1 MGPFANGA
9 IDGRTMQHAIWAGV
23 TAAETASQL
32 VLGGLYCSLP
42 ALARKHVEWMGFGI
56 GCWGLGIAT
65 WSLSTLAMSEGA
77 RASLAAMAFTA
88 GATVAVA
95 LTIFS
100 LAWMTSSSKL
110 RFLGWLAAVTGVFW
124 QLALGYFNPFA
135 GAASHARGHAIGLGT
150 ATAAV
155 AAVGGMFL
163 LYLAALLAIAA
174 LLFAQ
179 DTDVERIERRV
190 ILTGLAC
197 LVLAFSFD
205 GIAGNG
211 VSHLPTV
218 FPHAAAGFALL
229 LAVTLLLRYG
239 SLSRGARSA
248 EQRLR
253 NCLEELTTS
262 QAALERAQR
271 ELGENK
277 QLAAVGELA
286 AAIAHEVRNPL
297 AIIMNAAAGLRRPTL
312 GSEDRTTLLSIL
324 DEETARLNRLVTD
337 LLRYARP
344 VIIKRSSVSIT
355 ELARRVEGRL
365 EDKHRLSVSIPDQPQ
380 LKFVQADA
388 NLLRLV
394 FDNLV
399 SNAFQAMP
407 DGGVV
412 KIEVSAETLASE
424 PFVRIDIIDG
434 GQGMDEQVLS
444 RATDPFY
451 TTRPSGTGLGLP
463 IVQRIVEA
471 HGGQLEI
478 ESSVG
483 RGTKV
488 SLFLPS
494 VVPPQDSEV
503 GSDAVAEGIRP

>member
-1 MGPFANGA
+1 
-9 IDGRTMQHAIWAGV
+9 MQQAIWAGV

-42 ALARKHVEWMGFGI
+42 ALAKKHVEWIGFGI
-56 GCWGLGIAT
+56 GCWGFGIAT
-65 WSLSTLAMSEGA
+65 WSLSALATSEGVT
-77 RASLAAMAFTA
+77 RASLAAMTFTA

-95 LTIFS
+95 LIVFG
-100 LAWMTSSSKL
+100 LAWMTRNSRL
-110 RFLGWLAAVTGVFW
+110 RFVGWMAAVTGVFW

-135 GAASHARGHAIGLGT
+135 GAVGHSRSQDTALGT
-150 ATAAV
+150 TAATTAV
-155 AAVGGMFL
+155 FAVGGIFL
-163 LYLAALLAIAA
+163 LYLAVLLTIAA
-174 LLFAQ
+174 LLFARN
-179 DTDVERIERRV
+179 TDVEKNERLV
-190 ILTGLAC
+190 ILLGLSC
-197 LVLAFSFD
+197 LVFALTFDSLAFLS
-205 GIAGNG
+205 I
-211 VSHLPTV
+211 SHFPRV
-218 FPHAAAGFALL
+218 FSHAAFAFSLL
-229 LAVTLLLRYG
+229 LAVTFLLRYR
-239 SLSRGARSA
+239 SLSHGTRRA

-253 NCLEELTTS
+253 ICLQELTTS
-262 QAALERAQR
+262 QTALERAQR

-344 VIIKRSSVSIT
+344 VIIKRSSVSII
-355 ELARRVEGRL
+355 ELVRRVEGRL
-365 EDKHRLSVSIPDQPQ
+365 EDKHRLSVSVPEHPQ
-380 LKFVQADA
+380 LRFVQADA

-407 DGGVV
+407 EGGVV
-412 KIEVSAETLASE
+412 KIEVSAESLASE
-424 PFVRIDIIDG
+424 PFVRIDIIDA

-494 VVPPQDSEV
+494 MIPSQDSD
-503 GSDAVAEGIRP
+503 GSSDAMAEGLRL